1 MSNHTF
7 HAADVAAKL
16 QRLKL
21 ANKGSYGWWSSALI
35 MEFDAAVP
43 KESTKW
49 VNVSF
54 IDDSGLRSR
63 LKMKVGSVNPR
74 TRTYAP
80 ELHSGQIRPF
90 TQAGLA
96 ELNATRNP
104 KFQVKKPRGD
114 MPARLRVCKYSTKVE
129 TANNDGTTLL
139 RDASGTPILP
149 ADSFLSPMYCA
160 LALVNEAFNS
170 ECEFRIATGQAI
182 LDSALMEDPKDKKKS
197 VKRADTTVSAIVAAH
212 PPKGALMTQDQIN
225 QLRKAYATKAS
236 TADFDTLTAGVI
248 SSPALAITHLT
259 YEKFGASEDPDRVEL
274 VDQPLANPFAS
285 VKFVFKKEDEKAAS
299 SAADAS
305 RKSKKFECTTFYE
318 MVRDADGKLMTPVK
332 AAIDGAPISA
342 ENVHKFIR
350 PNCKVSATLIADS
363 ICLHAYGISMP
374 AKVDTICIEQAP
386 AFEEKSDLDDLF
398 DGIEELSAGAQP
410 AARSFAASSGAAGG
424 AAGGASAAGGAAAA
438 DDSADPYADLI
449 AEMGGDE

>member
-16 QRLKL
+16 ERLKV

-54 IDDSGLRSR
+54 LDDNGLRSR
-63 LKMKVGSVNPR
+63 LKMKVGSVNPH

-90 TQAGLA
+90 SQAGLS

-139 RDASGTPILP
+139 RDVSGNPILP

-160 LALVNEAFNS
+160 IALINEAFNS

-182 LDSALMEDPKDKKKS
+182 LDGALMEDPKDKKKF

-212 PPKGALMTQDQIN
+212 PPKGALMTTDQIN

-236 TADFDTLTAGVI
+236 TADFDALTAGVI

-285 VKFVFKKEDEKAAS
+285 VKFVFKKDDEKAAP

-305 RKSKKFECTTFYE
+305 SKSKKFVCTSFYE
-318 MVRDADGKLMTPVK
+318 MSRDAEGKLLSPVK
-332 AAIDGAPISA
+332 ATIDGAPISA

-350 PNCKVSATLIADS
+350 PNCKVTATLIADS

-386 AFEEKSDLDDLF
+386 VFEEKSDLEDLL
-398 DGIEELSAGAQP
+398 DGIEELSTVAQP
-410 AARSFAASSGAAGG
+410 AGRSFGASSAAAGAASASGA
-424 AAGGASAAGGAAAA
+424 SGAAAA